1 LQSNRYSADT
11 SLKRAEVTF
20 LRGRSTT
27 AVAAVRREEGP
38 VSGKRRLLPLLV
50 LAVVALLAMG
60 VTSAHA
66 LEACGGKIAA
76 GDDAG
81 DPCGDNT
88 GNMGNVVTDADGNA
102 VTTAPGVY
110 DQSVVQQIADAT
122 GKNKIGLN
130 LTWTLFAGFL
140 VMFMQ
145 AGFALVETGFCRRKN
160 AAHVLMTN
168 FMIYGIGIVGF
179 YLVGYG
185 LMFGGFG
192 AGIGVLGGT
201 APLTTAKEITV
212 GGWGIFGSK
221 GFAMNG
227 IYDVGV
233 MTHFLFNLVFMDTT
247 ATIVT
252 GAMAERWKFSAFVV
266 YGFVVSMIFYP
277 LFGNWAW
284 GGGWLAQLGAKSG
297 LGHGYVDFAGSG
309 VVHGMGGFLA
319 LAGAVVIGPRLG
331 KYNKDGSPNTFLAY
345 NLPLAIL
352 GVFILAFGWFGFNPG
367 SSLAATDLR
376 ISVVAVNTMLASAT
390 GALGAMFWSWR
401 KKKLGKPDPGMCAN
415 GMLAGLVAITAPSG
429 FVSPNFALLI
439 GLIAGV
445 LVVESVFF
453 FERRL
458 KVDDPVGAISV
469 HGINGLWGLISL
481 GLFADGTYG
490 NLWNGVDG
498 SVKGL
503 FYGDGKQLIAQ
514 LIGCATIVVFAG
526 GGGWI
531 FFKIQHTI
539 QGIRVTPEVELMGLD
554 MPEMGVY
561 AYPDLE
567 NPDATRTLHI
577 PEHEM
582 TPGTAPA

>member
-1 LQSNRYSADT
+1 MSH
-11 SLKRAEVTF
+11 RA
-20 LRGRSTT
+20 R
-27 AVAAVRREEGP
+27 AAV
-38 VSGKRRLLPLLV
+38 LLV
-50 LAVVALLAMG
+50 LVLAAIFAIG
-60 VTSAHA
+60 ATSAHA
-66 LEACGGKIAA
+66 QEACGGKVA
-76 GDDAG
+76 DSESAG

-88 GNMGNVVTDADGNA
+88 GNMGDIVTDDEGNA
-102 VTTAPGVY
+102 VTEAPAGY
-110 DQSVVQQIADAT
+110 DPSILQQVADAS

-168 FMIYGIGIVGF
+168 FMIYGIGIIGF

-192 AGIGVLGGT
+192 AGIGALGGT
-201 APLTTAKEITV
+201 PPLTDAKEITV

-233 MTHFLFNLVFMDTT
+233 LTHFLFNLVFMDTT

-252 GAMAERWKFSAFVV
+252 GAMAERWKFSAFIV
-266 YGFVVSMIFYP
+266 YGFVVSMFFYP

-284 GGGWLAQLGAKSG
+284 GGGWLAQLGAKSD

-309 VVHGMGGFLA
+309 VVHGMGGFLG
-319 LAGAVVIGPRLG
+319 LAGAAVIGPRLG
-331 KYNKDGSPNTFLAY
+331 KYNKDGTPNTFLAY

-352 GVFILAFGWFGFNPG
+352 GTFILAFGWFGFNPG
-367 SSLAATDLR
+367 STLAATDLR

-390 GALGAMFWSWR
+390 GAFVAMMWAWR
-401 KKKLGKPDPGMCAN
+401 KKKIGKPDPGMSAN

-429 FVSPNFALLI
+429 FVSPHIALLI

-445 LVVESVFF
+445 LVVESIFF
-453 FERRL
+453 FER
-458 KVDDPVGAISV
+458 KAKIDDPVGAISV

-490 NLWNGVDG
+490 AGWNGVDG
-498 SVKGL
+498 AVKGA
-503 FYGDGKQLIAQ
+503 FYGDVSQLWAQ

-526 GGGWI
+526 GVGWI
-531 FFKIQHTI
+531 FFKIQHAI
-539 QGIRVTPEVELMGLD
+539 QGIRVTPEQEMVGVDLS
-554 MPEMGVY
+554 EMGVY

-567 NPDATRTLHI
+567 NPEAVAALHSSA
-577 PEHEM
+577 HEVA
-582 TPGTAPA
+582 PGAAPA

>member
-1 LQSNRYSADT
+1 MSR
-11 SLKRAEVTF
+11 
-20 LRGRSTT
+20 
-27 AVAAVRREEGP
+27 
-38 VSGKRRLLPLLV
+38 KRRTWLMLGIVAL
-50 LAVVALLAMG
+50 ALLAFG
-60 VTSAHA
+60 VSGAQA
-66 LEACGGKIAA
+66 QEACGGKVATVE
-76 GDDAG
+76 GAG
-81 DPCGDNT
+81 DPCGDLT
-88 GNMGNVVTDADGNA
+88 GTMGDVVLDDEGNA
-102 VTTAPGVY
+102 VTEAPSSY
-110 DQSVVQQIADAT
+110 DPSVFQQVADAT

-168 FMIYGIGIVGF
+168 FMIYAIGITGF

-192 AGIGVLGGT
+192 AGIGALGGT
-201 APLTTAKEITV
+201 PPLASATEQTV
-212 GGWGIFGSK
+212 GGWGIFGTS
-221 GFAMNG
+221 GFALNG
-227 IYDVGV
+227 FYDVGV
-233 MTHFLFNLVFMDTT
+233 LTHFLFNLVFMDTT

-252 GAMAERWKFSAFVV
+252 GAMAERWKFSAFIV

-277 LFGNWAW
+277 IFGNWAW
-284 GGGWLAQLGAKSG
+284 GGGWLAQLGAKSD

-319 LAGAVVIGPRLG
+319 LAGAAVIGPRLG
-331 KYNKDGSPNTFLAY
+331 KYNKDGTPNTFLAY

-367 SSLAATDLR
+367 STLAATDLR

-390 GALGAMFWSWR
+390 GALGAMFWSMR

-429 FVSPNFALLI
+429 FVSPNWALFI

-445 LVVESVFF
+445 LVVESIGF
-453 FERRL
+453 FER
-458 KVDDPVGAISV
+458 KAKIDDPVGAISV

-490 NLWNGVDG
+490 AGWNGVDG
-498 SVKGL
+498 TVKGL
-503 FYGDGKQLIAQ
+503 FYGDSGQLWAQ
-514 LIGCATIVVFAG
+514 LIGCLTIIVWAG
-526 GGGWI
+526 GVGWI
-531 FFKIQHTI
+531 FFKIQHAI
-539 QGIRVTPEVELMGLD
+539 QGIRVTPEVELAGLD

-567 NPDATRTLHI
+567 NPDASRTLHI

-582 TPGTAPA
+582 APGTAPA

>member
-1 LQSNRYSADT
+1 VANRM
-11 SLKRAEVTF
+11 RAIVV
-20 LRGRSTT
+20 LALV
-27 AVAAVRREEGP
+27 AVA
-38 VSGKRRLLPLLV
+38 V
-50 LAVVALLAMG
+50 LGIGIATAQAQ
-60 VTSAHA
+60 TSSS
-66 LEACGGKIAA
+66 CGGKVT
-76 GDDAG
+76 GAG

-88 GNMGNVVTDADGNA
+88 GTRSDVLGPDGSSVDVSRETPA
-102 VTTAPGVY
+102 VQV
-110 DQSVVQQIADAT
+110 IADQT

-130 LTWTLFAGFL
+130 FTWTLVTGFL

-160 AAHVLMTN
+160 SAHVLMTN
-168 FMIYGIGIVGF
+168 FMIYGIGIIGF
-179 YLVGYG
+179 FLVGYA
-185 LMFGGFG
+185 LMFGGVG
-192 AGIGVLGGT
+192 HVANLGGT
-201 APLTTAKEITV
+201 NPLSHEVAV
-212 GGWGIFGSK
+212 GGWGIFGGK
-221 GFAMNG
+221 GFGMNG

-266 YGFVVSMIFYP
+266 YGFVVSMFFYP

-284 GGGWLAQLGAKSG
+284 GGGWLAQLGSKSS

-319 LAGAVVIGPRLG
+319 LAGAAVIGPRIG
-331 KYNKDGSPNTFLAY
+331 KYNADGTPNAIPAY

-352 GVFILAFGWFGFNPG
+352 GTFILAFGWFGFNPG
-367 SSLAATDLR
+367 STLAATDLR

-390 GALGAMFWSWR
+390 GAFCAMMWAWR
-401 KKKLGKPDPGMCAN
+401 KKKMGKPDPGMSAN

-429 FVSPNFALLI
+429 FVAPWAALLI
-439 GLIAGV
+439 GAIAGV
-445 LVVESVFF
+445 LVVESIGF
-453 FERRL
+453 FERIA
-458 KVDDPVGAISV
+458 KIDDPVGAISV
-469 HGINGLWGLISL
+469 HGINGLWGVISL

-490 NLWNGVDG
+490 AGWNGVTG
-498 SVKGL
+498 TVKGL

-514 LIGCATIVVFAG
+514 LIGCATIVLFAG

-531 FFKIQHTI
+531 FFKIQHAV
-539 QGIRVTPEVELMGLD
+539 QGIRSAPEDEIAGLD

-567 NPDATRTLHI
+567 NPEAVGVLHTRS
-577 PEHEM
+577 HEIE
-582 TPGTAPA
+582 PGGAPA